1 MYNILTV
8 CACDINQG
16 AFTQYA
22 SLGAQ
27 LFVIRSI
34 LASQYS
40 VAQGGRYVFFSLT
53 KEKRLYIRSSAVFYC
68 QEFLCIKFF
77 FSIAYH

>member
-1 MYNILTV
+1 MYNIPTV

-27 LFVIRSI
+27 LFVIRAI

-40 VAQGGRYVFFSLT
+40 VAQGGDRCSFLKPEKNCTSGHLLYFTVKNFCVFN
-53 KEKRLYIRSSAVFYC
+53 
-68 QEFLCIKFF
+68 FF

>member
-40 VAQGGRYVFFSLT
+40 VAQGGDMCS
-53 KEKRLYIRSSAVFYC
+53 
-68 QEFLCIKFF
+68 FL
-77 FSIAYH
+77 

>member
-1 MYNILTV
+1 MYTIPTV

-27 LFVIRSI
+27 LFVIRAI

-40 VAQGGRYVFFSLT
+40 VAQGGDRCSFLQPEKIIVNQVICCILLSRIFVYLIFFAL
-53 KEKRLYIRSSAVFYC
+53 LI
-68 QEFLCIKFF
+68 ID
-77 FSIAYH
+77 